1 MSLDYV
7 AKELMVGEL
16 FFPPLLIA
24 VLCAYGLTSLTMLGC
39 AKAGCLRHIYAPAI
53 VELALTTI
61 YTVLL
66 SLLIFQG

>member
-1 MSLDYV
+1 MNLDYI
-7 AKELMVGEL
+7 AKELVVGEL
-16 FFPPLLIA
+16 FIPPLLFA
-24 VLCAYGLTSLTMLGC
+24 VICAYGLTSLTMLVS
-39 AKAGCLRHIYAPAI
+39 AKVGWDRHIYAPAI